1 MIKIFKKLKVRG
13 TVHIPGPR
21 QDFEKLKNNTK
32 KQRALTRAMP
42 EKEIDSEDEAE
53 FEQDIEMEEVEWNRK
68 SLLKDKTVTT
78 Q

>member
-1 MIKIFKKLKVRG
+1 MIKIFKKIKVRG

-53 FEQDIEMEEVEWNRK
+53 FEQDIEMEEVEWK

>member
-53 FEQDIEMEEVEWNRK
+53 FEQDIEMEEVEWK

>member
-1 MIKIFKKLKVRG
+1 
-13 TVHIPGPR
+13 
-21 QDFEKLKNNTK
+21 
-32 KQRALTRAMP
+32 MP

-68 SLLKDKTVTT
+68 SLLKDITVTT

>member
-1 MIKIFKKLKVRG
+1 
-13 TVHIPGPR
+13 
-21 QDFEKLKNNTK
+21 
-32 KQRALTRAMP
+32 MP

-53 FEQDIEMEEVEWNRK
+53 FEQDIEMEEVEWK